1 MQLGQN
7 RYYVMIDNKNNNQP
21 EKKREKIKWGKK
33 NQNENHFIL
42 FQWCKSST
50 SRRVEI
56 RGRSSDSVVMLMVP
70 ISECVLFEDKS
81 A

>member
-7 RYYVMIDNKNNNQP
+7 RYYVMIDNKNNQP
-21 EKKREKIKWGKK
+21 AREEKNKNEKKK